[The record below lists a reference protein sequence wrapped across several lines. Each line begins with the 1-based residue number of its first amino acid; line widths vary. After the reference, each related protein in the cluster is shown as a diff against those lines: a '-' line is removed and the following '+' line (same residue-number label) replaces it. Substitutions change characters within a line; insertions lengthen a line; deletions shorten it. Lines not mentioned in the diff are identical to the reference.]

1 MTLEPFPDLVFPTSD
16 PLFSTVQSYRR
27 GRLEP
32 ILFSIVH
39 PTVKE
44 GLSIFVPMYRL
55 PSIDAA
61 CANKW
66 LAIHISAACLPK
78 DIPF

>member
-1 MTLEPFPDLVFPTSD
+1 
-16 PLFSTVQSYRR
+16 
-27 GRLEP
+27 
-32 ILFSIVH
+32 
-39 PTVKE
+39 VKE
-44 GLSIFVPMYRL
+44 GLSKFISMYRF

-66 LAIHISAACLPK
+66 LAIHISTACLPK